1 MSKIFLKSEPSQ
13 EKFFNIYQIGI
24 VKRKPYLINSK
35 SYIKSIYLPILS
47 INNIHCLYYILLFLL
62 YSDMR
67 VDHIAIAVNDADRAL
82 ENYKKILKID
92 NIDVEEVPNEKV
104 KVVMLNL
111 EDTRLELIEPLEDT
125 SPISKFLKE
134 RGEGIHHIAITA
146 DEIENDVNQAK
157 ANGMRFLG
165 ELRTGSYGRK
175 ITFIHPKSLN
185 GVLVEFCQAPP
196 H

>member
-1 MSKIFLKSEPSQ
+1 
-13 EKFFNIYQIGI
+13 
-24 VKRKPYLINSK
+24 
-35 SYIKSIYLPILS
+35 
-47 INNIHCLYYILLFLL
+47 
-62 YSDMR
+62 MR

-82 ENYKKILKID
+82 DNYKKILKID
-92 NIDVEEVPNEKV
+92 KIDVEEVPNEKV

-146 DEIENDVNQAK
+146 DEIENDVSHAK
-157 ANGMRFLG
+157 ENGMRFLG
-165 ELRTGSYGRK
+165 ELRNGSYGRK

>member
-1 MSKIFLKSEPSQ
+1 
-13 EKFFNIYQIGI
+13 
-24 VKRKPYLINSK
+24 
-35 SYIKSIYLPILS
+35 
-47 INNIHCLYYILLFLL
+47 
-62 YSDMR
+62 MR
-67 VDHIAIAVNDADRAL
+67 VDHIAIAVNDANKAL

-92 NIDVEEVPNEKV
+92 NVDVEEVPNEKV

-111 EDTRLELIEPLEDT
+111 EDTRLELIEPLEDS

-146 DEIENDVNQAK
+146 DEIENDVNHAK
-157 ANGMRFLG
+157 ENGMRFLG

-196 H
+196 R

>member
-1 MSKIFLKSEPSQ
+1 
-13 EKFFNIYQIGI
+13 
-24 VKRKPYLINSK
+24 
-35 SYIKSIYLPILS
+35 
-47 INNIHCLYYILLFLL
+47 
-62 YSDMR
+62 MR

-165 ELRTGSYGRK
+165 ELRNGSYGRK
-175 ITFIHPKSLN
+175 ITFVHPKSLN